1 VVNRPE
7 RILARWSRRKQET
20 AREGKSLSRPPQRDG
35 AKTEPAGTHAVSP
48 AETSEAASE
57 EFDAASLP
65 PIESITAST
74 DIHSFLKAGVPREL
88 TRSALRRAWTV
99 DPAIRDFIGIA
110 ENQWDFND
118 VAGIPG
124 FGPLRA
130 TDSVAC
136 LAVHT
141 VHSADDVLG
150 LIVEVLSSSPQTP
163 TS

>member
-7 RILARWSRRKQET
+7 KFLGRWLRRKQET
-20 AREGKSLSRPPQRDG
+20 TRDGVTLSRPPQRNG
-35 AKTEPAGTHAVSP
+35 AKTEPARQHAVSS
-48 AETSEAASE
+48 AETNEAAAE

-65 PIESITAST
+65 AIESITAST
-74 DIHSFLKAGVPREL
+74 DIHSFLKAGVPPEL
-88 TRSALRRAWTV
+88 TRSALRRTWTV

-130 TDSVAC
+130 TDRVGC

-141 VHSADDVLG
+141 VDSADDVLG
-150 LIVEVLSSSPQTP
+150 LIVEVLSSSPKTP